1 MKLILLSSLNLY
13 LLAMDWMKSSCCL
26 MDGHRLS
33 SLTPSAYTLAADCT
47 ADIGFPCPS
56 HFGEFESQSSMIH
69 FAVLPGNW
77 EKKNFCQRSIRFC
90 FLFLCNL
97 IEHSSGKLL
106 LLFRIMEAT
115 LIYLM
120 PMRNALFLLYKGYRE
135 PEIWIPMRTRCRVSG
150 GWYFSVLFYI
160 RKKYSLKNSLYIRM
174 FINHHGIFQLIKS

>member
-1 MKLILLSSLNLY
+1 MKYWFFFFSKG
-13 LLAMDWMKSSCCL
+13 LAEIKTKVML
-26 MDGHRLS
+26 
-33 SLTPSAYTLAADCT
+33 
-47 ADIGFPCPS
+47 DIF
-56 HFGEFESQSSMIH
+56 
-69 FAVLPGNW
+69 
-77 EKKNFCQRSIRFC
+77 KIRFC

-150 GWYFSVLFYI
+150 G
-160 RKKYSLKNSLYIRM
+160 
-174 FINHHGIFQLIKS
+174 